1 MNKHT
6 HRLVFSRARGFCVA
20 VAETARAA
28 GKSASGE
35 GGRAGKAAAAVVLAT
50 VAASA
55 SAQAG
60 GAGASAAGLAPK
72 ASLAA
77 PARASTPLPTGGTV
91 VKGSATISSNGTDLT
106 VNQASQRLIADWQ
119 SFSIGAGNTVRFVQP
134 SSSSV
139 ALNRI
144 TGDEASSIYGSLVA
158 NGHVFLQN
166 SNGVYF
172 APGAQVSVGG
182 LLATSLIVDPDKF
195 MLGKVSLSQ
204 GSTASGE
211 VVNAGSI
218 VTAPGGSV
226 VLAGPVVGN
235 SGFIS
240 TPGGTTAL
248 AAGNAV
254 EIDPTGSGLLSIS
267 VPVAAVNARLAQSG
281 RIEADGGAVRLA
293 AAATDAALRTVMQ
306 VDGVVRARS
315 IENRGGEILL
325 SGGSSGNVVVS
336 GVLDASGATAGTH
349 GGTVKV
355 LGESISLAGTAR
367 LDASGAAGGGSV
379 LVGGNWHGA
388 GSEQNASNT
397 TVGAGVVL
405 DASAGTRG
413 NGGEVV
419 VWSDKLTTFAGEIK
433 ATGGAASGDGGHAE
447 VSGKDRLDFTGGA
460 DMRAPNGKRGSLLLD
475 PLNLDIGNVAD
486 LNGNGTTGDDVNGNI
501 FSNDNFS
508 ASSKITATKVAQ
520 LLFRTDLTLEARE
533 NLTVS
538 APINVAAG
546 GSFTTLELH
555 ARNVTINAPMT
566 LNNTSLVTDGYF
578 SGCSTTALETLT
590 INAPIRTLQS
600 MSLTGQT
607 IDIFASLDASNLSFF
622 GTTIGIFAPI
632 SASNQIYMLSDGS
645 ITTPGGVQTGSV
657 STPVLTIE
665 GTSVV
670 NLGNVAGVD
679 DNAGNQ
685 IGVLD
690 ITANSASVR
699 VDNPIGT
706 PSGVTV
712 LADITRNFNLVSA
725 SGVTQPDASEE
736 RQQIRVGGN
745 FAIRTFDSDP
755 STGAVTLL
763 NPDNSV
769 GGRFSFNTAS
779 DLTFVVAGDLK
790 ATGVAGGDL
799 SLTSSGVFRMAGSIT
814 ANGFN
819 GIAINGNGFD
829 DSLNFDLSAPNGFF
843 NVVSNDY
850 TKDNLGSQL
859 GFGQLQFVCNG
870 NTCDPVS
877 TTSLFNYEVF
887 DGATTAPSQGLGRNG
902 YGSGFVTNQGGS
914 ISVSSVG
921 SISRTYN
928 ADTLLGVDVPVT
940 ATTLVGNNPLPDNI
954 VTLTSDGQA
963 FDNKNVGSGKAYTM
977 PAGQGTL
984 AVGESGAI
992 YFGLAFGGFRR
1003 PAGPAVSGLYGESD
1017 VTPYSLALA
1026 GLTANDKVYDTTRL
1040 ATLSGSA
1047 SISPLGED
1055 NVGLR
1060 GTGSGLFGD
1069 KNVGNG
1075 KAVTVTGYSLSGSD
1089 AGNYTLDTTTLFA
1102 SITQAQ
1108 LALTG
1113 ISAANKVYDTTTAAT
1128 LTGTARVTPLGGD
1141 SVSVGG
1147 TGSGAF
1153 GDKNVGTGK
1162 AVAVSG
1168 YTLTGTDAGN
1178 YNLVEPTTLTA
1189 NISQALLAI
1198 GGIGAADKVYDTT
1211 RTATLTG
1218 SATVTPLGSDSVSV
1232 AGTGSGLFA
1241 NKNVGTGKA
1250 VTVSGFTLTGTDAGN
1265 YLAAGPSGVTAS
1277 ITPAALAIA
1286 GIGVANKVYD
1296 STAAAS
1302 LTGTARVTPLGGD
1315 SVSVTGSGTGAF
1327 ADKNVGNGKAV
1338 TVGGFGLGG
1347 TDAGNYTVIE
1357 PSGLSANITPAT
1369 LAVIGVG
1376 AANKVYDT
1384 TTAATLTGTARITPL
1399 GGDSVSLG
1407 GTASGSFADK
1417 NVGTNKAVTVG
1428 GYTLGGADA
1437 GNYTLAGPSGI
1448 VASITPAS
1456 LAVGGLSVANKTYD
1470 GTTAATLTG
1479 TGNVNPIGTDVVSL
1493 GGTGT
1498 AAFVDKNAGTGK
1510 PVTLGGFTLTGRDAG
1525 NYVVVA
1531 PAGLQAD
1538 ILKLVVMPIG
1548 ITAGS
1553 RLENGTTNVAL
1564 DTSKAGI
1571 AGILPGD
1578 SVVLVTGSATGTVAS
1593 PGPGASKSV
1602 TVSGLTLGGL
1612 DAGNYSVVSPTGVNV
1627 ITVTILSAAE
1637 QIFAELRSKEYLQA
1651 LSDAQEPFRRAI
1663 AESLASGFGKENIR
1677 KQLARGL
1684 VFETGPAPPAIET
1697 IDKPKAPEQCSPPA
1711 GASLSCP

>member
-35 GGRAGKAAAAVVLAT
+35 GGKAGKVAAAVVLAA

-55 SAQAG
+55 SAQV
-60 GAGASAAGLAPK
+60 AGAAAGAAGLAPK
-72 ASLAA
+72 AGLAA

-218 VTAPGGSV
+218 VTTPGGSV
-226 VLAGPVVGN
+226 VLAGPVVAN

-267 VPVAAVNARLAQSG
+267 VPVAAVNARLTQSG

-315 IENRGGEILL
+315 IESRGGEIVL
-325 SGGSSGNVVVS
+325 SGGNSGNVVVS
-336 GVLDASGATAGTH
+336 GVLDASGATAGTQ

-355 LGESISLAGTAR
+355 LGDSITLAGAAR
-367 LDASGAAGGGSV
+367 LDASGAAGGGTV

-388 GSEQNASNT
+388 GSEQNASTT
-397 TVGAGVVL
+397 TVGAQVVL

-413 NGGEVV
+413 NGGDVV
-419 VWSDKLTTFAGEIK
+419 VWSDKLTKFAGEIK
-433 ATGGAASGDGGHAE
+433 STGGTASGEGGHAE
-447 VSGKDRLDFTGGA
+447 VSGKARLDFTGGA
-460 DMRAPNGKRGSLLLD
+460 DTRAPHGKRGSLLLD
-475 PLNLDIGNVAD
+475 PENLDIGNTAD
-486 LNGNGTTGDDVNGNI
+486 RNGNGATGDDVTGDI
-501 FSNDNFS
+501 FADDFFGAN
-508 ASSKITATKVAQ
+508 SKITASKVAQ
-520 LLFRTDLTLEARE
+520 LLFNTNLTLEAH
-533 NLTVS
+533 NAITVS
-538 APINVAAG
+538 APINVDAG
-546 GSFTTLELH
+546 GSFTTLGLH
-555 ARNVTINAPMT
+555 ARTVTINAPMT
-566 LNNTSLVTDGYF
+566 LNNTSLETNGYNT
-578 SGCSTTALETLT
+578 GCSSTALETLT
-590 INAPIRTLQS
+590 INAPIQTLNS
-600 MSLTGQT
+600 LSLTGQT
-607 IDIFASLDASNLSFF
+607 IDIFASLDASSMGLF

-632 SASNQIYMLSDGS
+632 TASDQIHMISDGS

-657 STPVLTIE
+657 STPNLLIE

-670 NLGNVAGVD
+670 NLGNIAGVD
-679 DNAGNQ
+679 GNAGNQ

-690 ITANSASVR
+690 ITANSASIR

-706 PSGVTV
+706 PVSILVNV
-712 LADITRNFNLVSA
+712 DRNFNLVSA
-725 SGVTQPDASEE
+725 SGVIQPDEEEETQP
-736 RQQIRVGGN
+736 IRVGGN
-745 FAIRTFDSDP
+745 FALRTLDPDS

-763 NPDNSV
+763 NSTNSV
-769 GGRFSFNTAS
+769 GGRFSFNTGS
-779 DLTFVVAGDLK
+779 DLTFVANGDLN

-799 SLTSSGVFRMAGSIT
+799 SLTSSGLFKMAGPIT

-819 GIAINGNGFD
+819 GIAINSYGFD

-850 TKDNLGSQL
+850 TKDNLGTKL
-859 GFGQLQFVCNG
+859 AFGALQYVCNDA
-870 NTCDPVS
+870 TCDPVS
-877 TTSLFNYEVF
+877 TTSVFNYEVF

-902 YGSGFVTNQGGS
+902 YGSGFVTSQGGS

-928 ADTLLGVDVPVT
+928 GDTLLGVDVPVT
-940 ATTLVGNNPLPDNI
+940 ATTLVGSNPLPDNI
-954 VTLTSDGQA
+954 VSLQSDGQA

-992 YFGLAFGGFRR
+992 YFGLDFAGFRR
-1003 PAGPAVSGLYGESD
+1003 PAGPAVAGLYGESD

-1055 NVGLR
+1055 NVTLR
-1060 GTGSGLFGD
+1060 GTATGLFAD
-1069 KNVGNG
+1069 KNVGDG

-1089 AGNYTLDTTTLFA
+1089 AGNYTLDPTTLFA
-1102 SITQAQ
+1102 NITQAQ

-1113 ISAANKVYDTTTAAT
+1113 IGAANKVYDSTTVAT

-1147 TGSGAF
+1147 TGSGSF

-1218 SATVTPLGSDSVSV
+1218 SATVTPLGSDAVSV
-1232 AGTGSGLFA
+1232 AGTASGTFA

-1250 VTVSGFTLTGTDAGN
+1250 VTVTGLTLTGTDAGN
-1265 YLAAGPSGVTAS
+1265 YLAVGPSGVTAS
-1277 ITPAALAIA
+1277 ITPASLAVA
-1286 GIGVANKVYD
+1286 GVGVANKVYD
-1296 STAAAS
+1296 STTAAT
-1302 LTGTARVTPLGGD
+1302 LTGTARVTPLTGD
-1315 SVSVTGSGTGAF
+1315 TVTVTGSGSGAF
-1327 ADKNVGNGKAV
+1327 ADKNVGTGKAV

-1347 TDAGNYTVIE
+1347 ADAGNYTVIE

-1399 GGDSVSLG
+1399 GSDAVSLG

-1479 TGNVNPIGTDVVSL
+1479 TGNVNPIGTDRGDARRHRHRGL
-1493 GGTGT
+1493 PRQERRHRQAGDAGRLHAHRPRRRQLRGGGAGR
-1498 AAFVDKNAGTGK
+1498 AAGRYPEA
-1510 PVTLGGFTLTGRDAG
+1510 GRDAHRHHRRQQARERLHQRRPRYQQG
-1525 NYVVVA
+1525 RHRRH
-1531 PAGLQAD
+1531 PAGRQRR
-1538 ILKLVVMPIG
+1538 
-1548 ITAGS
+1548 S
-1553 RLENGTTNVAL
+1553 RDHQRHRHHRV
-1564 DTSKAGI
+1564 
-1571 AGILPGD
+1571 
-1578 SVVLVTGSATGTVAS
+1578 
-1593 PGPGASKSV
+1593 
-1602 TVSGLTLGGL
+1602 
-1612 DAGNYSVVSPTGVNV
+1612 
-1627 ITVTILSAAE
+1627 
-1637 QIFAELRSKEYLQA
+1637 
-1651 LSDAQEPFRRAI
+1651 
-1663 AESLASGFGKENIR
+1663 
-1677 KQLARGL
+1677 
-1684 VFETGPAPPAIET
+1684 
-1697 IDKPKAPEQCSPPA
+1697 A
-1711 GASLSCP
+1711 GAWHEQDGDRHRPRVERR